1 MIGEGRLDG
10 FDTLVLSSEEAAI
23 EATFAPGAG
32 MVGCSLRHDGA
43 ELLGQR
49 GGLAASVAERTVMG
63 IPLLYPWANRVTE
76 TRFQVGGREVNLES
90 ASPAPRRDPN
100 GLPIHGLLTGAPG
113 WRVDR
118 RQSTEEG
125 GSLGAR
131 FDFASQAGLLAAFP
145 FPHELSTEI
154 SLEEATLTVA
164 TTVYASGGVDVPTS
178 FGYHPFFKLPG
189 AERSTWELDIPVS
202 ERLLLDERM
211 IPTGGREP
219 AEVEPGPLGSRTFDD
234 AFLAPAGSAPLSVSG
249 GGRRVAVTL
258 GEGYRYTQVYAPE
271 DDDVVALE
279 PMTAPTN
286 ALVEGPPEPIV
297 VPSGESFGA
306 EFSITVTS
314 S

>member
-1 MIGEGRLDG
+1 
-10 FDTLVLSSEEAAI
+10 
-23 EATFAPGAG
+23 
-32 MVGCSLRHDGA
+32 
-43 ELLGQR
+43 
-49 GGLAASVAERTVMG
+49 
-63 IPLLYPWANRVTE
+63 
-76 TRFQVGGREVNLES
+76 GREVNLES